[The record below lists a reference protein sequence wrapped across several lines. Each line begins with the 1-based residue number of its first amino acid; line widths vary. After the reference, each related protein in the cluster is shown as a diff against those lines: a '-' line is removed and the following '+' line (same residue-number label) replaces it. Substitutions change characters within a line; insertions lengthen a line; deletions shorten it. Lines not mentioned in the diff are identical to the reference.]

1 MAERLG
7 EVVSGAWLG
16 WCEGGRTEKFV
27 DDRDWSAVKRQCMEG
42 GEVVVEVEAQEQS
55 KLGVMQRL
63 LVHGSKDRCVDVKC
77 KRLRRLLAMQRGG
90 TAAQRVE
97 TGR

>member
-1 MAERLG
+1 M
-7 EVVSGAWLG
+7 G

-27 DDRDWSAVKRQCMEG
+27 DDRDWSAVKRQSMEG

-63 LVHGSKDRCVDVKC
+63 LVHGSKDRCMDVKC
-77 KRLRRLLAMQRGG
+77 KLEAEEAVGHAKKRYCC
-90 TAAQRVE
+90 TE
-97 TGR
+97 S